1 MNNLLYELDEQ
12 AILCRDPISKKYLV
26 EAISCYKTGAF
37 RSAIVTIWIAIVFD
51 LINKTREL
59 SIAGDKAAEEIINK
73 FDDLREK
80 NDISSSLKF
89 ERDILSLAKERLEI
103 ISHIEYIDL
112 ERIQQDRNR
121 CAHPSMLND
130 NDIFSPS
137 GELVRNHI
145 VVAVQYLLRY
155 PPAQG
160 KAALS
165 KILSEID
172 SDYFPEK
179 PEEIKT
185 TLNKTPLFRARETL
199 IKSVI
204 IVLIKN
210 TLKDEK
216 NIKYN
221 NKIKNVL
228 LFIQEQHYKL
238 YSSTLN
244 DKISDITRHLP
255 KPENSYIK
263 ILKFIPN
270 SWGFLEDDLKLKFK
284 NYIKDIPSE
293 NISELDEFINFKF
306 LKDESIYR
314 INRITRKESIVHR
327 FFLPNEIILNKLI
340 DIYIKSRDFAEANE
354 FYPVVEDHIGLYS
367 IEQLRTLLKGSLSN
381 SQVYNSNKFPILLRS
396 LYNSGFE
403 NYKDTIKACLGEEGR
418 LDILPIAFEKG

>member
-1 MNNLLYELDEQ
+1 MQRSYF
-12 AILCRDPISKKYLV
+12 KKYLV

-270 SWGFLEDDLKLKFK
+270 SWGF
-284 NYIKDIPSE
+284 
-293 NISELDEFINFKF
+293 
-306 LKDESIYR
+306 
-314 INRITRKESIVHR
+314 
-327 FFLPNEIILNKLI
+327 
-340 DIYIKSRDFAEANE
+340 
-354 FYPVVEDHIGLYS
+354 
-367 IEQLRTLLKGSLSN
+367 
-381 SQVYNSNKFPILLRS
+381 
-396 LYNSGFE
+396 
-403 NYKDTIKACLGEEGR
+403 
-418 LDILPIAFEKG
+418 

>member
-216 NIKYN
+216 K
-221 NKIKNVL
+221 
-228 LFIQEQHYKL
+228 
-238 YSSTLN
+238 TLN
-244 DKISDITRHLP
+244 II
-255 KPENSYIK
+255 IK
-263 ILKFIPN
+263 
-270 SWGFLEDDLKLKFK
+270 
-284 NYIKDIPSE
+284 
-293 NISELDEFINFKF
+293 
-306 LKDESIYR
+306 
-314 INRITRKESIVHR
+314 
-327 FFLPNEIILNKLI
+327 
-340 DIYIKSRDFAEANE
+340 
-354 FYPVVEDHIGLYS
+354 
-367 IEQLRTLLKGSLSN
+367 
-381 SQVYNSNKFPILLRS
+381 
-396 LYNSGFE
+396 
-403 NYKDTIKACLGEEGR
+403 
-418 LDILPIAFEKG
+418 

>member
-1 MNNLLYELDEQ
+1 
-12 AILCRDPISKKYLV
+12 
-26 EAISCYKTGAF
+26 
-37 RSAIVTIWIAIVFD
+37 
-51 LINKTREL
+51 
-59 SIAGDKAAEEIINK
+59 
-73 FDDLREK
+73 
-80 NDISSSLKF
+80 
-89 ERDILSLAKERLEI
+89 
-103 ISHIEYIDL
+103 
-112 ERIQQDRNR
+112 
-121 CAHPSMLND
+121 
-130 NDIFSPS
+130 
-137 GELVRNHI
+137 
-145 VVAVQYLLRY
+145 
-155 PPAQG
+155 
-160 KAALS
+160 
-165 KILSEID
+165 
-172 SDYFPEK
+172 
-179 PEEIKT
+179 
-185 TLNKTPLFRARETL
+185 
-199 IKSVI
+199 
-204 IVLIKN
+204 
-210 TLKDEK
+210 
-216 NIKYN
+216 
-221 NKIKNVL
+221 
-228 LFIQEQHYKL
+228 QHYKL

-270 SWGFLEDDLKLKFK
+270 SWVFLEDDLKLKFK

-396 LYNSGFE
+396 LYNSDFE